1 MTRLLRQGD
10 CIRLKVQTICG
21 WKGDAVVIQDQLS
34 SDDIIAWRRDC
45 DDPSGPVS
53 IAMRH
58 EIALK
63 ALKRP
68 PLLQKKM
75 TDFHSL
81 CIRLII
87 ATDADNAKA
96 QDYIIN
102 QIRLALHKEYG
113 GFIDASEEQQLSSQ
127 NARIAPY

>member
-1 MTRLLRQGD
+1 
-10 CIRLKVQTICG
+10 
-21 WKGDAVVIQDQLS
+21 
-34 SDDIIAWRRDC
+34 
-45 DDPSGPVS
+45 
-53 IAMRH
+53 
-58 EIALK
+58 
-63 ALKRP
+63 
-68 PLLQKKM
+68 M

-96 QDYIIN
+96 QDYIIS

-113 GFIDASEEQQLSSQ
+113 GFMNESEEQQLATQ